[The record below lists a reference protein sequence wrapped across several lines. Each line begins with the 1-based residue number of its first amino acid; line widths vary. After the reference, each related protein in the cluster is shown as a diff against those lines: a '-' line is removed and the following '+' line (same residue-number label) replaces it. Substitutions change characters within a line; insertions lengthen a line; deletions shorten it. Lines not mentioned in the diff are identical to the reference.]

1 MTSGFQCDQLLAM
14 YKTRGLSVLEL
25 QVRTAFLGQMAGQS
39 RQVVDN
45 MVRATRMVVEY
56 FRYEDLYRRKCI
68 SF

>member
-1 MTSGFQCDQLLAM
+1 MTSGFQVDQLLAM

-39 RQVVDN
+39 RRVVDN
-45 MVRATRMVVEY
+45 MVTATRMVVEY
-56 FRYEDLYRRKCI
+56 FRYENVHRTECI

>member
-1 MTSGFQCDQLLAM
+1 MTSGFQFDQLLAM
-14 YKTRGLSVLEL
+14 YQTRGLSVLEL

-56 FRYEDLYRRKCI
+56 FRYGN
-68 SF
+68 

>member
-1 MTSGFQCDQLLAM
+1 MTSGFQFDQLLTM
-14 YKTRGLSVLEL
+14 NKTRGLNVLEL

-56 FRYEDLYRRKCI
+56 FR
-68 SF
+68 